1 MLESYLGSPIV
12 TNILLFVIVIEVFL
26 LFGLTFLKLESISE
40 TINNV
45 EDNVVNALFEI
56 KWELK

>member
-12 TNILLFVIVIEVFL
+12 TNILLFVIVIEMFL
-26 LFGLTFLKLESISE
+26 FFGLTFVKLESISE

-45 EDNVVNALFEI
+45 QDKVVDALFEI
-56 KWELK
+56 KWMLD